1 MKVHIGVVSE
11 EGHRRVLDRNKETKR
26 EETLSMVKN
35 TKNSNNRQIPTILSN
50 IIFTELANK
59 GVGFPIKRQIIF
71 YY

>member
-1 MKVHIGVVSE
+1 
-11 EGHRRVLDRNKETKR
+11 
-26 EETLSMVKN
+26 MVKN